1 MSRLSRCFRSLESA
15 GFFRVLDDSRVELL
29 AHGHAYADLLK
40 QQWLSLRP
48 LAAYLGTSDSSEA
61 VFSTPLQRFSFART
75 ERFRSHFEQLVRE
88 HPRKAKCPTLL
99 KHLCTSSSSSCQP
112 EPFLGHKAP
121 VTHLIT
127 DFLVEPY
134 RALEHFYNMQRESK
148 IWWMRYSSNPS
159 RYRIVP
165 HELPVEVDAKH
176 CQAIDIVCRFG
187 EEVGVAVEQLSMV
200 MLQGDD
206 FRLPDARTDQSL
218 PPAVIR
224 SVIELETATCAL
236 LLDGCDHGRETQSL
250 LLNRVLAPYQCGI
263 ACLKGDPAQP
273 GDLADLCLH
282 IKDVLHRA
290 GLRLCQG
297 DGYALTKDASELR
310 EHMEKSDMLG
320 VPYTLLVSEQTL
332 QNGLLQLRSRDTRL
346 AETIHISDVPDY
358 LLNIFKH

>member
-15 GFFRVLDDSRVELL
+15 GFFRVLDDSHVELL
-29 AHGHAYADLLK
+29 SHGHAYADLLK

-48 LAAYLGTSDSSEA
+48 LAAHLGTSHSTEA
-61 VFSTPLQRFSFART
+61 VSSTHLQRFSFSRT
-75 ERFRSHFEQLVRE
+75 ELFRSHFQQLVQE

-99 KHLCTSSSSSCQP
+99 KHLCTSYSCQP
-112 EPFLGHKAP
+112 NPFLRHKAP

-165 HELPVEVDAKH
+165 HELPEEADAKD
-176 CQAIDIVCRFG
+176 CQGIDIISSYGKEGR
-187 EEVGVAVEQLSMV
+187 VAVEQLSLV
-200 MLQGDD
+200 MLHGDD

-250 LLNRVLAPYQCGI
+250 LLNRMLAPYQCGI
-263 ACLKGDPAQP
+263 ACLEVDPAQA
-273 GDLADLCLH
+273 GDLRDLCLH
-282 IKDVLHRA
+282 IKDVLQRA

-297 DGYALTKDASELR
+297 VGYALSKDASQLT
-310 EHMEKSDMLG
+310 EHVDKSDMLG
-320 VPYTLLVSEQTL
+320 VPYTLLLSEQTL